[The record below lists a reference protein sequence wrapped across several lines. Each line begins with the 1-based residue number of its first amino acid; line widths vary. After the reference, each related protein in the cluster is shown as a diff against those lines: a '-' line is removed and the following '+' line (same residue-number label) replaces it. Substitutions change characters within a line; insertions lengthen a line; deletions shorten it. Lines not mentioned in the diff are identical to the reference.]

1 MCTYFKIETDVVQNL
16 IILYTIF
23 FLTLTERGLFHRKD
37 FKWKKI
43 GGMELISEKT
53 EALYA
58 ELNKSAEA
66 ATSSYSAT
74 GNFLQYICAVL
85 VINNHQ

>member
-23 FLTLTERGLFHRKD
+23 FLTLTERGPFHRKD

-43 GGMELISEKT
+43 RGMGLISEKT

-74 GNFLQYICAVL
+74 GNFLQYICSVL